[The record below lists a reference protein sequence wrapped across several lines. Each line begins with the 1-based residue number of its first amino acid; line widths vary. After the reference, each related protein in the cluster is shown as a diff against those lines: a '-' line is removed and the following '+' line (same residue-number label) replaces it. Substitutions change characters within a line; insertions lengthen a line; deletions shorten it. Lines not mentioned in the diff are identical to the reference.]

1 MADEK
6 ELDLKGIDTANPEGT
21 PDGNGEPDSNPIIE
35 SSKDDIKSSDSF
47 VLPKSK
53 RDETLSGLNA
63 AALSSQKSPTI
74 RGTDFTF
81 SKEVSEA
88 IDQAYVP
95 FDLAKAIPDPN
106 ERAEYIRQHGSKMVK
121 LLNEDVQG
129 ITFADELKDLYN
141 FRQQNYNV
149 QLKKFVDK
157 LDNDQGFF
165 DAAGNTFQKFLGK
178 TGVAVSSLIPLVY
191 GLAKGLVTWNA
202 ENIFNNTLFDQWDK
216 MDKWTDEHYVVY
228 GGYDY
233 TQPGEDGKQKDFFAR
248 MADNPMK
255 SINNDVIPAAS
266 FIAGAI
272 LTETVAGLLAAPTG
286 GASLAAN
293 TARLAAYGTRTFS
306 KGLRVARG
314 LDTVADMYNMQKIA
328 SLTAKFQKGI
338 GTATTMV
345 RTAGYESSL
354 IARDTYQSTK
364 DKSIRNYINSDV
376 GVKRGLKQK
385 YENIIRDNMDEFGNL
400 SITET
405 EILTELEKDIPKK
418 DRIKIQNNAENA
430 GELAWF
436 SNVPLV
442 GFSNMMQ
449 FPRIFNSSYRLGQ
462 GLLKK
467 AGQKINPLTGTK
479 MVGGKM
485 VARGAERG
493 FAAKTFGRVIL
504 PTAARGLGESFEEFS
519 QGVFE
524 EGYSNYYSAQFTDPS
539 RETLNEFLPTMAQ
552 SAKEYFK
559 SVEGQDSIAIG
570 GLMGMLGIPGVR
582 VRSAQE
588 RAAGKWRMGF
598 TWYGGF
604 YEGWQDVGSKMEQA
618 QNQADI
624 YNTVSTNVALQK
636 SLDNMLKG
644 VGIQAEMDKA
654 LEKGDIFNYKNKE
667 HEAFYNFVATRL
679 ETGIADT
686 IFQDL
691 DALDEMSLEEFNKTY
706 AHKDQEFQYNAAQ
719 KKKIIETA
727 RNNTKSIIKA
737 TEKTDELLNYERRFV
752 DKVFNKNFLGSVSY
766 DTPLRRAVNADKGL
780 LSGKGNIDSK
790 LESFVQKEFEDAS
803 EQEQYILKERLKMQ
817 LRNQLAF
824 LTSSAENIEKRE
836 KELTDQLRGL
846 VGDSGLSAFLSDKN
860 FIRFVIGQE
869 TTTITLEDG
878 TEVKSTDPK
887 FANTKDKVNFAVSQ
901 ILADIKAKNPDQYNF
916 ARRQIKEVV
925 TDLFKL
931 KDKKAKA
938 AAFYN
943 MLMTEKGAQEFTAYL
958 ESQKEIMAQEA
969 VEAAIALQ
977 EEQMNSAKSST
988 TTSNVNNTAN
998 DLNNQNRSA
1007 ASQEL
1012 RNKISEK
1019 QTKELDSVIKAL
1031 DELTTSKEGTI
1042 SYSDLDSE
1050 AVMKILEKFPNAFQ
1064 LIKDRLKGAIPG
1076 LQDIDSVPSLKH
1088 LESENFFDGAS
1099 IEQILAETLFDIIS
1113 DYQSKIPGPDPN
1125 LNNAAPE
1132 QININN
1138 AFAPNQASE
1147 VNQTDLLNI
1156 FDDVEGEGVATDSF
1170 MISITNDKEFQGK
1183 GPAVRNSDGKF
1194 KDMETD
1200 QPLDKSAVND
1210 PNTLTLEQIREQKPV
1225 VKLRYS
1231 QNEFG
1236 TAEYPSGYR
1245 SIDIVYVDSKTG
1257 AETFYGRIPAYQ
1269 EIITDPKTGEQSYAF
1284 KKGISQKLINL
1295 RESIAKA
1302 EVNPDTGFLEI
1313 ATTETD
1319 FKGYEATIAP
1329 KTETTTETK
1338 PAAQIALEEKVEE
1351 LEAKDKTFRDEDG
1364 SVSDKNLEAWKQNRK
1379 DIDIAKENAR
1389 RGNLPE
1395 GYGIAIKTRV
1405 PGDNANKVLQGEEAK
1420 IEEEKI
1426 EALIQNVLNGK
1437 MTAEEVV
1444 IFISG
1449 NYAFLAN
1456 EMQSIRDYIRD
1467 RTTDA
1472 PEVGN
1477 NKAPFAVWRRG
1488 ETETIVNGEPLQFKE
1503 YEDGEFSL
1511 GNNTGFAEIYNMKIK
1526 TEEGQPVYSLQINIL
1541 KKDNRGQ
1548 GFGKQIY
1555 IAAIKK
1561 LIKQG
1566 ATLMPDGVV
1575 EGNEI
1580 WESFEKDGLLKTVT
1594 AGKELI
1600 TIIDTDKFNN
1610 KFNKTETTSPK
1621 TEVVA
1626 EIEKRREKSFKIA
1639 KEPFLVRVEEIEGG
1653 FVVVDPMNPPRE
1665 GESYNPMPKE
1675 EATRQ
1680 VEELNK
1686 DRKQTDPKEA
1696 LKSPGFWIYINSK
1709 GREIEK
1715 LAGSNTTVE
1724 EEINAA
1730 YDSELAA
1737 LEKQTTSP
1745 ETEVEQSARR
1755 IAINNYFENILGQI
1769 EITALEPNLKEM
1781 DGEIERTIGEKK
1793 CN

>member
-6 ELDLKGIDTANPEGT
+6 ELDLKGIDTSNPDGGPE
-21 PDGNGEPDSNPIIE
+21 GNGEPDNNPIIE

-47 VLPKSK
+47 ILPESK

-63 AALSSQKSPTI
+63 ATLSSQKSPTI

-81 SKEVSEA
+81 NKEISEA

-106 ERAEYIRQHGSKMVK
+106 ERAEYIKQHGSKMVK

-157 LDNDQGFF
+157 LDADQGFF

-178 TGVAVSSLIPLVY
+178 TSLAVSSLIPLVY

-286 GASLAAN
+286 GTSLAAN

-314 LDTVADMYNMQKIA
+314 LDTVSDMYNMQKIA

-405 EILTELEKDIPKK
+405 EILAELEKDIPKK

-442 GFSNMMQ
+442 GFSNMLQ

-467 AGQKINPLTGTK
+467 AGQKINPLTGTR

-618 QNQADI
+618 QNQANV
-624 YNTVSTNVALQK
+624 YNTISTNVALQK

-706 AHKDQEFQYNAAQ
+706 AHKDQEFQYSAAQ

-727 RNNTKSIIKA
+727 RNNTESIIKA

-766 DTPLRRAVNADKGL
+766 GTPLRSAVNADKGL

-790 LESFVQKEFEDAS
+790 LESFVQEQFKDAS

-846 VGDSGLSAFLSDKN
+846 VGDSGLSALLSDKN

-901 ILADIKAKNPDQYNF
+901 ILADIKEKNPDQYNF

-969 VEAAIALQ
+969 VDAAIALQ

-1012 RNKISEK
+1012 RNKLSEK

-1031 DELTTSKEGTI
+1031 DELTTSAEGTI
-1042 SYSDLDSE
+1042 SYSDLDSDV
-1050 AVMKILEKFPNAFQ
+1050 VMKILEKFPNAFQ

-1099 IEQILAETLFDIIS
+1099 IEQILSETLFDIIA
-1113 DYQSKIPGPDPN
+1113 DYQNKTPGPDPN
-1125 LNNAAPE
+1125 LDNAAPE

-1183 GPAVRNSDGKF
+1183 GPAVRDSNGKF

-1210 PNTLTLEQIREQKPV
+1210 PNTLTLEQVRKDKPK

-1245 SIDIVYVDSKTG
+1245 SIDIVYVDSTG

-1302 EVNPDTGFLEI
+1302 EVNPNTGFLEI
-1313 ATTETD
+1313 ATAETD
-1319 FKGYEATIAP
+1319 FKGYEATVAP
-1329 KTETTTETK
+1329 KTETKETTTLEREMSEAEEMYVGIQDIMMELEPGTK
-1338 PAAQIALEEKVEE
+1338 EWDDAVNEMAELEEIIV
-1351 LEAKDKTFRDEDG
+1351 
-1364 SVSDKNLEAWKQNRK
+1364 
-1379 DIDIAKENAR
+1379 KER
-1389 RGNLPE
+1389 
-1395 GYGIAIKTRV
+1395 
-1405 PGDNANKVLQGEEAK
+1405 
-1420 IEEEKI
+1420 EEKG
-1426 EALIQNVLNGK
+1426 LP
-1437 MTAEEVV
+1437 
-1444 IFISG
+1444 SP
-1449 NYAFLAN
+1449 
-1456 EMQSIRDYIRD
+1456 R
-1467 RTTDA
+1467 
-1472 PEVGN
+1472 P
-1477 NKAPFAVWRRG
+1477 
-1488 ETETIVNGEPLQFKE
+1488 TEQKGV
-1503 YEDGEFSL
+1503 
-1511 GNNTGFAEIYNMKIK
+1511 KI
-1526 TEEGQPVYSLQINIL
+1526 
-1541 KKDNRGQ
+1541 
-1548 GFGKQIY
+1548 
-1555 IAAIKK
+1555 
-1561 LIKQG
+1561 
-1566 ATLMPDGVV
+1566 
-1575 EGNEI
+1575 
-1580 WESFEKDGLLKTVT
+1580 
-1594 AGKELI
+1594 
-1600 TIIDTDKFNN
+1600 
-1610 KFNKTETTSPK
+1610 
-1621 TEVVA
+1621 
-1626 EIEKRREKSFKIA
+1626 
-1639 KEPFLVRVEEIEGG
+1639 
-1653 FVVVDPMNPPRE
+1653 
-1665 GESYNPMPKE
+1665 
-1675 EATRQ
+1675 
-1680 VEELNK
+1680 
-1686 DRKQTDPKEA
+1686 RKQSTQ
-1696 LKSPGFWIYINSK
+1696 
-1709 GREIEK
+1709 
-1715 LAGSNTTVE
+1715 
-1724 EEINAA
+1724 EEINESKEVVKKLLEDIDQAA
-1730 YDSELAA
+1730 EAGQRPNRDLIGAIFTAKLVQVRNYNTSVLEKMIANKKEKIKAAEAAKNANINASGKTKQINANLISLIPVLNKELKA
-1737 LEKQTTSP
+1737 LESLLAEGVTPSEATLEQTTSP

-1755 IAINNYFENILGQI
+1755 IAIDNYFENILGQI
-1769 EITALEPNLKEM
+1769 EITALEPSLKEM

>member
-6 ELDLKGIDTANPEGT
+6 ELNLKGIDTANPEGT
-21 PDGNGEPDSNPIIE
+21 PDTKGEPDSNPIIE
-35 SSKDDIKSSDSF
+35 SSKDDIKSSDAF
-47 VLPKSK
+47 LLPETQ
-53 RDETLSGLNA
+53 RDQTLAGLNA
-63 AALSSQKSPTI
+63 ASLSSQKSPAI

-81 SKEVSEA
+81 NKEISDA
-88 IDQAYVP
+88 IDGAYVP

-106 ERAEYIRQHGSKMVK
+106 ERAEYIRQHGSNMVD
-121 LLNEDVQG
+121 LLDPDVQG

-141 FRQQNYNV
+141 FRKQNYDV

-157 LDNDQGFF
+157 LDADQGFF
-165 DAAGNTFQKFLGK
+165 DAAGNTLQKFLGK
-178 TGVAVSSLIPLVY
+178 TTVAVTSLIPLVY

-216 MDKWTDEHYVVY
+216 MDQWTDKHYVVY

-233 TQPGEDGKQKDFFAR
+233 TQPGEDGKQKNFFAR

-286 GASLAAN
+286 GASLIAN

-306 KGLRVARG
+306 KGIRVARG
-314 LDTVADMYNMQKIA
+314 LDTVADMYNMAKIIP
-328 SLTAKFQKGI
+328 LTAKFQKGI

-364 DKSIRNYINSDV
+364 DKSIRNYINSDI
-376 GVKRGLKQK
+376 GVKKGLKQK

-405 EILTELEKDIPKK
+405 QVLAELEKDIPKK

-442 GFSNMMQ
+442 GFSNMLQ

-462 GLLKK
+462 GLLRK

-493 FAAKTFGRVIL
+493 FAAKAYGRVIL

-524 EGYSNYYSAQFTDPS
+524 EGYSNYYSSQFTDPS
-539 RETLNEFLPTMAQ
+539 RETLNEFLPTMAH

-570 GLMGMLGIPGVR
+570 GLMGMLGLPGVR
-582 VRSAQE
+582 MRSAQE
-588 RAAGKWRMGF
+588 RAAGKRRMGW

-604 YEGWQDVGSKMEQA
+604 YEGWQDTGAKMEKA

-624 YNTVSTNVALQK
+624 YNAVSTNVALQK
-636 SLDNMLKG
+636 SLENMLKG

-667 HEAFYNFVATRL
+667 HEAFYNFVSTRI

-691 DALDEMSLEEFNKTY
+691 DALEEMGLEEFNKTY
-706 AHKDQEFQYNAAQ
+706 AHKDQEFQYTGEQ

-727 RNNTKSIIKA
+727 RNNAEGIIKA
-737 TEKTDELLNYERRFV
+737 TEKTEDLLNYERRFV
-752 DKVFNKNFLGSVSY
+752 DKVFNKKFLGSVSY
-766 DTPLRRAVNADKGL
+766 GTPVRSAVGADKSL
-780 LSGKGNIDSK
+780 LSGKGNVDSK
-790 LESFVQKEFEDAS
+790 LEAFVQKEFEDAS

-817 LRNQLAF
+817 LRNQLTF

-836 KELTDQLRGL
+836 KELTEQLRDL
-846 VGDSGLSAFLSDKN
+846 VGESGLSAFINDKN
-860 FIRFVIGQE
+860 FVRFVVGQE
-869 TTTITLEDG
+869 TTSITLEDG

-887 FANTKDKVNFAVSQ
+887 FANTKDKVQFAVSQ
-901 ILADIKAKNPDQYNF
+901 ILADIKEKNPNQYNF
-916 ARRQIKEVV
+916 ARTQIKDIV

-943 MLMTEKGAQEFTAYL
+943 MLMTKEGAQEFTLYL
-958 ESQKEIMAQEA
+958 ESEKELMVQEA
-969 VEAAIALQ
+969 METAIALQ
-977 EEQMNSAKSST
+977 EEQINKAKSST
-988 TTSNVNNTAN
+988 TSSNVSNTAN
-998 DLNNQNRSA
+998 DLNNQKRSV
-1007 ASQEL
+1007 ASEEL
-1012 RNKISEK
+1012 RQKISDK
-1019 QTKELDSVIKAL
+1019 QTKELESVIQAL
-1031 DELTTSKEGTI
+1031 DELATSTEGTI
-1042 SYSDLDSE
+1042 AYSNLDSD
-1050 AVMKILEKFPNAFQ
+1050 VVVKLLEKFPNAFQ
-1064 LIKDRLKGAIPG
+1064 LIKDRLNGAIPG
-1076 LQDIDSVPSLKH
+1076 LQDIDSIPSLKH
-1088 LESENFFDGAS
+1088 LETDTFFDGAS
-1099 IEQILAETLFDIIS
+1099 IEQIVSETLFDIIA
-1113 DYQSKIPGPDPN
+1113 DYQGKTPGPDPN

-1138 AFAPNQASE
+1138 AFAPNNQASE
-1147 VNQTDLLNI
+1147 VNQTDLLDI
-1156 FDDVEGEGVATDSF
+1156 FSNENTYYKGVATDSF
-1170 MISITNDKEFQGK
+1170 IISVTNDKKFKGK
-1183 GPAVRNSDGKF
+1183 GKAIRKDGKF
-1194 KDMETD
+1194 EDMKTD

-1210 PNTLTLEQIREQKPV
+1210 PNTLTLEQIREQKPK

-1236 TAEYPSGYR
+1236 TADVDPGYR
-1245 SIDIVYVDSKTG
+1245 SIDIIYVDSKTG
-1257 AETFYGRIPAYQ
+1257 AETFYGRIPASL
-1269 EIITDPKTGEQSYAF
+1269 EVITDPETGEQSY
-1284 KKGISQKLINL
+1284 KRREGISPKLANL
-1295 RESIAKA
+1295 RAAIAKGS
-1302 EVNPDTGFLEI
+1302 VNPDTGFIEI

-1319 FKGYEATIAP
+1319 FKGYEATVAP
-1329 KTETTTETK
+1329 KTETKETTT
-1338 PAAQIALEEKVEE
+1338 PDI
-1351 LEAKDKTFRDEDG
+1351 EAKK
-1364 SVSDKNLEAWKQNRK
+1364 
-1379 DIDIAKENAR
+1379 
-1389 RGNLPE
+1389 
-1395 GYGIAIKTRV
+1395 
-1405 PGDNANKVLQGEEAK
+1405 
-1420 IEEEKI
+1420 
-1426 EALIQNVLNGK
+1426 
-1437 MTAEEVV
+1437 
-1444 IFISG
+1444 
-1449 NYAFLAN
+1449 
-1456 EMQSIRDYIRD
+1456 
-1467 RTTDA
+1467 
-1472 PEVGN
+1472 
-1477 NKAPFAVWRRG
+1477 
-1488 ETETIVNGEPLQFKE
+1488 
-1503 YEDGEFSL
+1503 
-1511 GNNTGFAEIYNMKIK
+1511 
-1526 TEEGQPVYSLQINIL
+1526 
-1541 KKDNRGQ
+1541 
-1548 GFGKQIY
+1548 
-1555 IAAIKK
+1555 
-1561 LIKQG
+1561 
-1566 ATLMPDGVV
+1566 
-1575 EGNEI
+1575 
-1580 WESFEKDGLLKTVT
+1580 
-1594 AGKELI
+1594 
-1600 TIIDTDKFNN
+1600 
-1610 KFNKTETTSPK
+1610 
-1621 TEVVA
+1621 A
-1626 EIEKRREKSFKIA
+1626 EIEERREKSFKA
-1639 KEPFLVRVEEIEGG
+1639 
-1653 FVVVDPMNPPRE
+1653 
-1665 GESYNPMPKE
+1665 
-1675 EATRQ
+1675 
-1680 VEELNK
+1680 
-1686 DRKQTDPKEA
+1686 A

-1709 GREIEK
+1709 GRKIEK

-1730 YDSELAA
+1730 YDAELDALKSQPTQTSEV
-1737 LEKQTTSP
+1737 

-1755 IAINNYFENILGQI
+1755 KAIDNYFENILGQI